1 MAVVLWQPRNTVTQQ
16 LLGNSVDRSETNT
29 NRSEDAAGAAPSR
42 DEDADRIAIDEDDSN
57 NNEPINDFNRVDQM
71 LMYGQHPPDASMDED
86 LWKLNLSPKC
96 VSLIYA

>member
-29 NRSEDAAGAAPSR
+29 NHSEDAAGAGPLC
-42 DEDADRIAIDEDDSN
+42 DEGADRIAVDEDDSN

-86 LWKLNLSPKC
+86 L
-96 VSLIYA
+96 